1 MFLDDPKTR
10 CFLSLAKTL
19 NFTKTAEQVFMTQQ
33 NVSHNIAALEKE
45 LQIQLVRRNT
55 RSVKLTD
62 EGREFYE
69 YIAGVSEELNGM
81 LIKLRKQ
88 QDPNKIKFGYQ
99 NYIAHYGKLTERF
112 CRCIMIME
120 AKRKV

>member
-45 LQIQLVRRNT
+45 LQIQLFHM
-55 RSVKLTD
+55 K
-62 EGREFYE
+62 
-69 YIAGVSEELNGM
+69 M
-81 LIKLRKQ
+81 L
-88 QDPNKIKFGYQ
+88 
-99 NYIAHYGKLTERF
+99 
-112 CRCIMIME
+112 
-120 AKRKV
+120 